1 MSAQDRYEATDKDSL
16 KYRSAYNPGYY
27 ELDGHLH
34 TIPAA
39 DSDSNIYV
47 TQIFYDKNSLY
58 SDSSIS
64 NFPSEYEYLVAIYA
78 GVKALEA
85 KMAEYT
91 IDEEDTELTQAIS
104 VNLSVL
110 QKQYNEAFGLMGAVQ
125 KNQAKSQAKE
135 QS

>member
-1 MSAQDRYEATDKDSL
+1 
-16 KYRSAYNPGYY
+16 
-27 ELDGHLH
+27 
-34 TIPAA
+34 
-39 DSDSNIYV
+39 
-47 TQIFYDKNSLY
+47 
-58 SDSSIS
+58 
-64 NFPSEYEYLVAIYA
+64 
-78 GVKALEA
+78 
-85 KMAEYT
+85 MAEYT